1 MKPSRFVPCVASLVL
16 LTQNLSPAQPAYTI
30 QPIAS
35 LGGMAADVRVPS
47 GAGYQF
53 YLGPLLDDGR
63 LFWCVG
69 TVEGVKPEIYMLRH
83 ADGRLEPVVVGGREG
98 GPDGPW
104 PKDILVAA
112 PFGLNQ
118 RGDLILSLGRT
129 ANGAFPWI
137 GTYLRDGGTGTL
149 RSILLKSMPT
159 VQSIT
164 VTAPGGF
171 SPAIND
177 RGDMV
182 LTASVKDGE
191 GASGNA
197 LLFLG
202 QDGKLLPIVLPN
214 QELPGGSKLASGG
227 YPFPWPSLTEA
238 GSVAFMANRQ
248 NQKQS
253 DAYLWEQGTL
263 TPLVLVGADA
273 PGGGTVSAVSSAQL
287 NGRNRTA
294 LVALAVGSSLT
305 RQGLYR
311 LSEGLLT
318 PLVVPGQEMP
328 GGGTFATLQSIFSDS
343 LGSSRCGGISLASTS
358 GEHVFLAQL
367 GDGSTAA
374 YRLDAED
381 RLSLVLKSGTTSD
394 LGTITRVTGL
404 FPAINRRGQVAL
416 VVKIDGGPET
426 LALLSPP

>member
-1 MKPSRFVPCVASLVL
+1 MKPSRFVPFVASLVL
-16 LTQNLSPAQPAYTI
+16 LTENLSLAQPAYTI
-30 QPIAS
+30 QPIAR

-53 YLGPLLDDGR
+53 YLSPLLDDGR

-69 TVEGVKPEIYMLRH
+69 TADGVKPEIYVLRH
-83 ADGRLEPVVVGGREG
+83 ADGKLEPIAVGGREG

-112 PFGLNQ
+112 PFGINQ

-137 GTYLRDGGTGTL
+137 GTYLRDGATGKL
-149 RSILLKSMPT
+149 RALLVKELPT
-159 VQSIT
+159 VQNFT
-164 VTAPGGF
+164 VTMPGGF

-182 LTASVKDGE
+182 LTASVKEGA
-191 GASGNA
+191 GASGSA
-197 LLFLG
+197 LLFLS
-202 QDGKLLPIVLPN
+202 QDGKPLPILLPDGD
-214 QELPGGSKLASGG
+214 LPGGGKLASSG
-227 YPFPWPSLTEA
+227 YPFPWPSLTET
-238 GSVAFMANRQ
+238 GSVAFMATRQ

-263 TPLVLVGADA
+263 SPLVLVGADA
-273 PGGGTVSAVSSAQL
+273 PGGKVSAVSSVEL
-287 NGRNRTA
+287 DGRSRTA
-294 LVALAVGSSLT
+294 LVSLAVGSRLT

-311 LSEGLLT
+311 LAEGRLT

-328 GGGTFATLQSIFSDS
+328 GGGTFAALQSIFSDS
-343 LGSSRCGGISLASTS
+343 LGSSRCGGVSRASTAR
-358 GEHVFLAQL
+358 EHVFLAQL
-367 GDGSTAA
+367 EDGSTAA

-381 RLSLVLKSGTTSD
+381 RLALVLKSGTSSE

-404 FPAINRRGQVAL
+404 FPAINRHGQVAL
-416 VVKIDGGPET
+416 VVKIDGGPDT